1 MKLIVTDIRQI
12 LSQTV
17 RVCQRLIHRRRPNGT
32 GPLYEFILQ
41 THSFSRVPT
50 RNQNIFSFRCIWAVH
65 LSMYI
70 ADHPKGL
77 CIGIRAKGLLF
88 YPFCIIGIQAKGL
101 LFYLFCIIESVQHF
115 CSQFSP
121 SYRSAT
127 VTRDSWRHSFSLLSC
142 DCRNVVKCSE
152 RRVCV
157 VLIRTT

>member
-1 MKLIVTDIRQI
+1 MFPLFLSGITPLNSQESVETSMKLIVTDIRQI

-32 GPLYEFILQ
+32 GLLYEFILQ

-70 ADHPKGL
+70 ADRPKGL

-88 YPFCIIGIQAKGL
+88 YPFCII
-101 LFYLFCIIESVQHF
+101 ESVQHF
-115 CSQFSP
+115 CSHFSP
-121 SYRSAT
+121 SLSERG
-127 VTRDSWRHSFSLLSC
+127 RHDSWRH
-142 DCRNVVKCSE
+142 DQAMPGV
-152 RRVCV
+152 
-157 VLIRTT
+157 